1 MNPYKLGS
9 RIFISE
15 KKKKKKNLHSF
26 IHLYLFIEIDSF
38 FLPTPL
44 DIKFSKKNLRFH
56 SQIPIMSAPKKQTTS
71 EEPKKQETS
80 EESKEV
86 AEQSKFF
93 F

>member
-1 MNPYKLGS
+1 
-9 RIFISE
+9 
-15 KKKKKKNLHSF
+15 
-26 IHLYLFIEIDSF
+26 
-38 FLPTPL
+38 
-44 DIKFSKKNLRFH
+44 
-56 SQIPIMSAPKKQTTS
+56 MSAPKKQTTS

>member
-15 KKKKKKNLHSF
+15 KKKKKNLHSF

-56 SQIPIMSAPKKQTTS
+56 S
-71 EEPKKQETS
+71 
-80 EESKEV
+80 
-86 AEQSKFF
+86 
-93 F
+93 